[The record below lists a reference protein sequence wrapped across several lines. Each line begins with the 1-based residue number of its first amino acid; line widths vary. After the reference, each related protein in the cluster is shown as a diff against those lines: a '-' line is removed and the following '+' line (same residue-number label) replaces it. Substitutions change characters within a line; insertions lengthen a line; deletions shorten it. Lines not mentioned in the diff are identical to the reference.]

1 LAPFVE
7 EWEKTFLS
15 SIAEVMREQRPITT
29 QRIDAAED
37 ALSATFLPLRLDSSA
52 RNGRVE
58 MHLDVIAADR
68 FTMGRVRFDSELRIR
83 TDLPVDYHIDIPL
96 RGRAR
101 SRAGARDPIITSEG
115 SAAVFMPGLAAD
127 LTWSHDAEQLLLVLG
142 AAEVRRELTNL
153 LGREVRRPVVFAEKM
168 DLTSRAGRSW
178 TRVLD
183 LIERDVIE
191 GGGLLDSPLISR
203 RLDQVIIDG
212 LLIGHQ
218 HNYTADLCADQPTA
232 ARRAVRRA
240 IELVQSRPE
249 HPWSTSTLAA
259 EVSVS
264 ARSLQCG
271 FREMTGSA
279 PMEYLRHVR
288 LHRVHQDLLEA
299 DPSAATV
306 TEIAH
311 RWGFVHLGRF
321 ACAYRQRFG
330 TLPSSTIRAG
340 TRSPQGEPES
350 LDR

>member
-1 LAPFVE
+1 MSGSTE
-7 EWEKTFLS
+7 DT
-15 SIAEVMREQRPITT
+15 RELRPITT
-29 QRIDAAED
+29 QGIDAAED
-37 ALSATFLPLRLDSSA
+37 AMSAIFLPLRLDSSA
-52 RNGRVE
+52 RHGRVE
-58 MHLDVIAADR
+58 MRLDVIAADR

-83 TDLPVDYHIDIPL
+83 TDLPVNYHVDIPL

-101 SRAGARDPIITSEG
+101 SRAGTRDQIVTSRG
-115 SAAVFMPGLAAD
+115 SAAVFMPGAAAD
-127 LTWSHDAEQLLLVLG
+127 LTWSRDVEQLLLVLG

-153 LGREVRRPVVFAEKM
+153 LGREVRRPLVFAEKI
-168 DLTSRAGRSW
+168 DLTNPAGRSW

-183 LIERDVIE
+183 LVERDVIE

-218 HNYTADLCADQPTA
+218 HNYTDDLRADQPTA

-240 IELVQSRPE
+240 IELVQCRPD
-249 HPWSTSTLAA
+249 HPWTTSTLAA

-299 DPSAATV
+299 DPSTATV
-306 TEIAH
+306 TDIAH

-321 ACAYRQRFG
+321 ASAYQQRFG
-330 TLPSSTIRAG
+330 TLPSSTIRSG
-340 TRSPQGEPES
+340 TQA
-350 LDR
+350 